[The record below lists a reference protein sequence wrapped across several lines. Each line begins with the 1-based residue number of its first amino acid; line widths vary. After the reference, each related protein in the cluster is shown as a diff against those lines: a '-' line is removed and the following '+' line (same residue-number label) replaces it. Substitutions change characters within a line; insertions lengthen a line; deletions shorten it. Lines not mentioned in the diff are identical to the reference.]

1 MISNRDQIIANGANE
16 VLRGLRTD
24 AMDILEDI
32 VLAVDPREAVLRV
45 LQVDKSVLKVGSSSF
60 SLDEIEKVIV
70 VGGGKAGAAMVSAV
84 EYVLSDR
91 VSGGAV
97 NIPHGSE
104 SESSRVQLNGAS
116 HPIPDDDGVK
126 GVTQMMD
133 LVSGL
138 SENDLV
144 ICVISGG
151 GSALMP
157 YPAEDVSLSDLQH
170 VTQGLLLAGA
180 TINEI
185 NAVRKHLSTFKGGH
199 LARACHPAH
208 VLSLILSDVIGD
220 PLDTIASGPTAPDST
235 TFKDAVSVLKKY
247 SQWDSSPEGVINRLE
262 AGVYGEVEETPKLD
276 DPLFEKVT
284 NIVVANNGVACE
296 AAMSKAEELGYYPLV
311 LTTYMEGEAREVGT
325 LIGGL
330 VKEVALNG
338 RPVEPPAALILGG
351 ETTVTVRGTGKGG
364 RNLELALSAAL
375 NIEGMDFLITSFATD
390 GADGS
395 SGTAGAVVD
404 GNTIKRSKKAKLDP
418 EACLTENNSGAF
430 FEALEDSIITGLTG
444 TNVNDV
450 VIILVP

>member
-1 MISNRDQIIANGANE
+1 MISNRDQIIANGSNK
-16 VLRGLRTD
+16 VLLSLRTD
-24 AMDILEDI
+24 AMEILEY
-32 VLAVDPREAVLRV
+32 VLVAIDPCEAVLRA
-45 LQVDKSVLKVGSSSF
+45 LKVENGVLLAGSSSF
-60 SLDEIEKVIV
+60 PVDEIDKIIV

-84 EYVLSDR
+84 ESVLDDR

-97 NIPHGSE
+97 NIPHGSDAE
-104 SESSRVQLNGAS
+104 SGRVQLNGAS
-116 HPIPDDDGVK
+116 HPIPDGDGVT
-126 GVTQMMD
+126 GVDQMLK

-144 ICVISGG
+144 ISVISGG

-157 YPAEDVSLSDLQH
+157 YPAEGVDLSDLQQ
-170 VTQGLLLAGA
+170 VTQRLLLAGA

-185 NAVRKHLSTFKGGH
+185 NAVRKHLSAFKGGH
-199 LARACHPAH
+199 LARACHPAQI
-208 VLSLILSDVIGD
+208 VSLILSDVIGD
-220 PLDTIASGPTAPDST
+220 PLDAIASGPTAPDST

-247 SQWDSSPEGVINRLE
+247 GQWDGSPEGVKKRLE
-262 AGVYGEVEETPKLD
+262 AGVRGDVEETPKLN
-276 DPLFEKVT
+276 DPLFERVT

-296 AAMSKAEELGYYPLV
+296 AAMSKTEELGYLPLV

-330 VKEVALNG
+330 VKEVALNN

-351 ETTVTVRGTGKGG
+351 ETTVTVKGTGRGG
-364 RNLELALSAAL
+364 RNLELALSAA
-375 NIEGMDFLITSFATD
+375 ISIGGMDCLVTSFATD

-404 GNTIKRSKKAKLDP
+404 GNTIKRSKKMKLDP
-418 EACLTENNSGAF
+418 EACLADNDSGAF
-430 FEALEDSIITGLTG
+430 FESLGDSIITGLTG

-450 VIILVP
+450 VVILVH

>member
-1 MISNRDQIIANGANE
+1 MISNRDQIIANGANK
-16 VLRGLRTD
+16 VLRGFRTD

-32 VLAVDPREAVLRV
+32 LNAVDPREAVLRALKIENGV
-45 LQVDKSVLKVGSSSF
+45 LIAGSSMIP
-60 SLDEIEKVIV
+60 LNEIKKIIV

-84 EYVLSDR
+84 ESVLNDR

-104 SESSRVQLNGAS
+104 AESGRVKLNGAS

-126 GVTQMMD
+126 GVTHMME

-144 ICVISGG
+144 ISVISGG

-157 YPAEDVSLSDLQH
+157 CPAEGVGLGDLQQ

-185 NAVRKHLSTFKGGH
+185 NAVRKHLSNFKGGH
-199 LARACHPAH
+199 LARACHPAQ
-208 VLSLILSDVIGD
+208 VVSLILSDVIGD
-220 PLDTIASGPTAPDST
+220 PLDAIASGPTAPDST
-235 TFKDAVSVLKKY
+235 TFQDAVSVLKKFG
-247 SQWDSSPEGVINRLE
+247 QWDGLPEGVRNRLE
-262 AGVYGEVEETPKLD
+262 AGVRGDVEETPKLD
-276 DPLFEKVT
+276 DSLFERVT

-296 AAMSKAEELGYYPLV
+296 AAMNKAEELGYFPLV

-325 LIGGL
+325 LIGGIA
-330 VKEVALNG
+330 KEVALNG

-351 ETTVTVRGTGKGG
+351 ETTVTVKGTGRGG

-375 NIEGMDFLITSFATD
+375 RIEGVDCLVTSFASD

-404 GNTIKRSKKAKLDP
+404 GNTIKRSKKKKLDP
-418 EACLTENNSGAF
+418 DVYMSENDSGAF
-430 FEALEDSIITGLTG
+430 FEVLGDNIITGLTG